1 MTNLEPYSL
10 VSNQPSINREMS
22 IVTRRDTELENI
34 WEKIVEVLGNDTEVL
49 ESAEILS
56 ETHYHQIA
64 EKAILR
70 LGIRLHQKNVLVR
83 MTLRSLHA
91 SITNQKA
98 NILRDSVYQRIY
110 QSETS

>member
-1 MTNLEPYSL
+1 
-10 VSNQPSINREMS
+10 MS

-49 ESAEILS
+49 ELVEILS

-70 LGIRLHQKNVLVR
+70 LGIEAHQKNLLVR
-83 MTLRSLHA
+83 MTLRSLHP
-91 SITNQKA
+91 SITNQQA
-98 NILRDSVYQRIY
+98 NILRDLIYQRIH
-110 QSETS
+110 QGE